1 MPRGWAVPVLLL
13 VLQGGWGCRD
23 LGCYTDYLETVTC
36 VLETW
41 SLHPG
46 TLTLTWQDQYGELGD
61 EVTSCS
67 LHRSSHNATHA
78 KYTCHMDVFHFMPDD
93 VFSVN
98 VTDPSGNSSRE
109 CGSFVLADSI
119 KPAPPFNVTVTFS
132 GHYNVSWCSDYEEPA
147 FYALRG
153 RMQYELQY
161 RNRGDPW
168 ARSPVTKLVSV
179 DSRSVS
185 LLPLEFRQGSSYE
198 LQVRAGPQP
207 GSSFRGTWSE
217 WSDPVIFQTPPEGRC
232 DPGVDTPC
240 RTPTSPTSAHELI
253 HSSYPCFTNR
263 EAKAQSCQGTCP
275 KPHS

>member
-1 MPRGWAVPVLLL
+1 
-13 VLQGGWGCRD
+13 GCRD
-23 LGCYTDYLETVTC
+23 LVCYTDYLETVTC

-67 LHRSSHNATHA
+67 LHRSGHNATHA

-98 VTDPSGNSSRE
+98 VTDPTGNSSWE
-109 CGSFVLADSI
+109 CGTFILAEHI

-132 GHYNVSWCSDYEEPA
+132 GHYNVSWCSDYEEPD

-217 WSDPVIFQTPPEGRC
+217 WSDPVIFQTPPEGCVRRC
-232 DPGVDTPC
+232 GRPC
-240 RTPTSPTSAHELI
+240 PARSGSSSPCTRATVGTSRDGWARPSA
-253 HSSYPCFTNR
+253 PP
-263 EAKAQSCQGTCP
+263 AW
-275 KPHS
+275 